1 MPLRREVEALFPG
14 LSAGYE
20 ETSDP
25 DEHYNCIGHAAGEN
39 DTWWDP
45 GPGRYWP
52 RRVPRNYAPESLMAA
67 LATIGYTRCVSEE
80 FEAGVEKIAI
90 FVGVDGEY
98 SHVARQLAEG
108 QWTSKIGKA
117 HDISH

>member
-1 MPLRREVEALFPG
+1 
-14 LSAGYE
+14 
-20 ETSDP
+20 
-25 DEHYNCIGHAAGEN
+25 
-39 DTWWDP
+39 
-45 GPGRYWP
+45 
-52 RRVPRNYAPESLMAA
+52 MAA
-67 LATIGYTRCVSEE
+67 LARIGYTRCVSEE

-117 HDISH
+117 HDISHRLRQLEGDEYGRVSFFMSRARP